1 MVRADGCTVI
11 TSREEEKIPNSVVL
25 YEERIMLKD
34 SIVWKFSTQ
43 YEAIRASREFIE
55 AGFESVQRII

>member
-1 MVRADGCTVI
+1 MLRADGRTVI

-43 YEAIRASREFIE
+43 YEAIRASR
-55 AGFESVQRII
+55 